1 MLLNNQWIS
10 EGIKEGIKQYLGAN
24 DNKTHQSE
32 TYRMQQNSS
41 NREDYSNTSQL
52 RKQEKAQINNL
63 TLHLKQVERGE
74 QKRPKVR
81 RRKENIKIR
90 AEINEIK

>member
-1 MLLNNQWIS
+1 MLYNWKSTRKKGKKKDMWRLNNMLLNNQWIS

-41 NREDYSNTSQL
+41 NREDYSNTS
-52 RKQEKAQINNL
+52 
-63 TLHLKQVERGE
+63 
-74 QKRPKVR
+74 
-81 RRKENIKIR
+81 
-90 AEINEIK
+90 